1 VDSYAPE
8 NIRNVA
14 LLGHY
19 GAGKTTL
26 SEVMAFH
33 AGAIKRIGH
42 VEDGTTVSDYD
53 PGEVDRHMS
62 INLSLLPMEWNKTK
76 INLMD
81 TPGYSDF
88 AGDVKAA
95 LRVAD
100 GVVVVVCAASS
111 VEVGTE
117 QTWAFSREGSIPAI
131 VVINKMDRENA
142 DFAKTLGDIQS
153 RLSSRCVAAHLPIGS
168 EAAFKGYVDLVT
180 MRAFVDGN
188 EGDIPGDLK
197 DEAESL
203 RDKLIETIVEVDDDL
218 LNKYLEGE
226 EVTTSQVVDAL
237 KRATAQGLAVPVFV
251 SSAAKNV
258 GVDTLLSTIVEC
270 LPSPAQHQ
278 PVATNIEPSNAG
290 PLQALVFKTTADPF
304 TGKISYFRVYSGQL
318 ATNAHVWNASKSAE
332 ERVGQLF
339 LPFGKQQTTI
349 AAVGAGDIGAV
360 AKLGVTGS
368 GDTLGAK
375 DTAPLPGISVPKP
388 MYTMAIR
395 PESKGDLDKMST
407 ILPRILEED
416 PSLSY
421 RRDPD
426 TAESLLSGIGDT
438 HLEVVKDKLARK
450 FGVKVL
456 LDIPT
461 VPYKETISV
470 PTKAEYK
477 HKKQTG
483 GHGQYGHVLLELQ
496 PVPKGGGFSFEAKI
510 VGGAIP
516 NNFIPSVEKGVNEG
530 VHEGILAGFPVVD
543 VKVVLYDGSFH
554 AVDSSDIAFKIAAAQ
569 AVKKGLQQGQPILLE
584 PIMNVTITVPDTM
597 TGDVLSDLNT
607 KRGRVQGMNPDGD
620 HNIVT
625 AQAPL
630 SEMMRYAIDLRSM
643 LQGRGSF
650 DMEFSHYEEVPAH
663 LSQKVIAQRQAKKDE

>member
-1 VDSYAPE
+1 MDSYAPE
-8 NIRNVA
+8 NIRNVV

-19 GAGKTTL
+19 RAGKTSL
-26 SEVMAFH
+26 AEVMAFH
-33 AGAIKRIGH
+33 AGGTKRIGH

-53 PGEVDRHMS
+53 PGEVDRNMS
-62 INLSLLPMEWNKTK
+62 INLALLPLEWKETK
-76 INLMD
+76 INVLD

-100 GVVVVVCAASS
+100 AAVLVVCATSS

-117 QTWAFSREGSIPAI
+117 QTWAYARESGLPAL
-131 VVINKMDRENA
+131 VVVNKMDRENA
-142 DFAKTLGDIQS
+142 DFLKTLADIQS
-153 RLSSRCVAAHLPIGS
+153 KLSSRCVAAQLPIGS
-168 EAAFKGYVDLVT
+168 QADFKGYVDLVT
-180 MRAFVDGN
+180 MRSVVDGV
-188 EGDIPGDLK
+188 EGDIPAELQ
-197 DEAESL
+197 DEADSL
-203 RDKLIETIVEVDDDL
+203 RDKLVETIVEVDDDL
-218 LNKYLEGE
+218 MNKYLEGE
-226 EVTTSQVVDAL
+226 DISNEEVIGAIKSA
-237 KRATAQGLAVPVFV
+237 AAQGVAVPVVV
-251 SSAAKNV
+251 SSAVKNI
-258 GVDTLLSTIVEC
+258 GVDTVLTNIAGW
-270 LPSPAQHQ
+270 LPSPAQQ
-278 PVATNIEPSNAG
+278 QAAATDIEPSASG

-318 ATNAHVWNASKSAE
+318 TTNAHVWNATKGAE

-339 LPFGKQQTTI
+339 VPFGKHQTTTTS
-349 AAVGAGDIGAV
+349 VSAGDIGAV

-375 DTAPLPGISVPKP
+375 DTKALPGVAVPKP
-388 MYTMAIR
+388 MYTMAVR

-416 PSLSY
+416 PSLAL

-456 LDIPT
+456 LDIPQ
-461 VPYKETISV
+461 VPFKETISV
-470 PTKAEYK
+470 PTKSEHK

-483 GHGQYGHVLLELQ
+483 GHGQYGHVVLQLEPL
-496 PVPKGGGFSFEAKI
+496 PKGGGFSFEAKI

-516 NNFIPSVEKGVNEG
+516 TNFIPSVEKGVNEG
-530 VHEGILAGFPVVD
+530 VHEGVLAGFPVVD
-543 VKVVLYDGSFH
+543 VKVVLRDGSFH
-554 AVDSSDIAFKIAAAQ
+554 AVDSSDIAFKIAASQ
-569 AVKKGLQQGQPILLE
+569 AVKKGLQAGQPILLE
-584 PIMNVTITVPDTM
+584 PIMDLTIRVPDTM
-597 TGDVLSDLNT
+597 TGDILSDLNT

-620 HNIVT
+620 QNVVT

-630 SEMMRYAIDLRSM
+630 SEVQRYAIDLRSM
-643 LQGRGSF
+643 LQGRGQF
-650 DMEFSHYEEVPAH
+650 DMVFSHYEEVPAH
-663 LSQKVIAQRQAKKDE
+663 LSQKIIAQRAAQKGD

>member
-1 VDSYAPE
+1 MDSYSPE

-19 GAGKTTL
+19 GTGKTSLT
-26 SEVMAFH
+26 EVMAFH
-33 AGAIKRIGH
+33 AGATKRIGR

-53 PGEVDRHMS
+53 PGEVDRNMS
-62 INLSLLPMEWNKTK
+62 INLALLPLEWKGTK
-76 INLMD
+76 INLLD
-81 TPGYSDF
+81 TPGYADF
-88 AGDVKAA
+88 VGDVKAG

-100 GVVVVVCAASS
+100 AAIVVVCATSS

-117 QTWAFSREGSIPAI
+117 QTWSYARAGNLPTL
-131 VVINKMDRENA
+131 VVVNKMDRENA
-142 DFAKTLGDIQS
+142 DFQKTLGDIQS
-153 RLSSRCVAAHLPIGS
+153 KLSSRCVAAQLPIGS
-168 EAAFKGYVDLVT
+168 QADFKGYIDLVT
-180 MRAFVDGN
+180 MRAFIGGADS
-188 EGDIPGDLK
+188 DIPAELQS
-197 DEAESL
+197 EAEDL
-203 RDKLIETIVEVDDDL
+203 RDKLVEAIVEVDDDL
-218 LNKYLEGE
+218 MNKYLEGE
-226 EVTTSQVVDAL
+226 DVSTEEVFTAL
-237 KRATAQGLAVPVFV
+237 KSATAQGVAVPVVV
-251 SSAAKNV
+251 SSATKNIA
-258 GVDTLLSTIVEC
+258 VDTLLNNISGW
-270 LPSPAQHQ
+270 LPSPAQQQ
-278 PVATNIEPSNAG
+278 PVSTDIVPSASG
-290 PLQALVFKTTADPF
+290 PLLALVFKTTADPF
-304 TGKISYFRVYSGQL
+304 TGKISYFRVYSGEL
-318 ATNAHVWNASKSAE
+318 TTNAHVWNATKSAD

-339 LPFGKQQTTI
+339 VPFGKQQTTI
-349 AAVGAGDIGAV
+349 TTVSAGDIGAV

-375 DTAPLPGISVPKP
+375 DTKPLPGVDVPKP
-388 MYTMAIR
+388 MYTMAVR

-416 PSLSY
+416 PSLAL

-450 FGVKVL
+450 FGVKVV
-456 LDIPT
+456 LDVPQ

-496 PVPKGGGFSFEAKI
+496 PMPKGGGFSFEAKI

-516 NNFIPSVEKGVNEG
+516 NNFIPSVEKGVNDGAHEG
-530 VHEGILAGFPVVD
+530 VLAGFPVVD
-543 VKVVLYDGSFH
+543 LKVMLYDGSFH
-554 AVDSSDIAFKIAAAQ
+554 AVDSSDIAFKIAASQ

-584 PIMNVTITVPDTM
+584 PIMNLTITVPDTM
-597 TGDVLSDLNT
+597 TGDILSDLNT

-620 HNIVT
+620 HNVIT

-630 SEMMRYAIDLRSM
+630 SEVQRYAIDLKSM
-643 LQGRGSF
+643 LQGRGKF

-663 LSQKVIAQRQAKKDE
+663 LSQKIIAQAAQKGD